1 MTVPSLLTS
10 ACNSGAWKAEAGD
23 QEFKVRLLKVLK
35 ASLD

>member
-1 MTVPSLLTS
+1 MPSLLTN
-10 ACNSGAWKAEAGD
+10 ACNSGAWKAEAGKS